1 MADTPSKKAARLE
14 AREKRRA
21 AQTEVT
27 ASKLRTTAGFFG
39 AYIATQAFLPSISP
53 GIAAN
58 QAALDA
64 VLGLGGGIVA
74 IANQGPIGDVALG
87 VALVGGIQTADN
99 IGARIQAWRAG
110 MAATG
115 G

>member
-1 MADTPSKKAARLE
+1 MADTPSKRAERLE
-14 AREKRRA
+14 RKEKRRQ
-21 AQTEVT
+21 AQAEVT
-27 ASKLRTTAGFFG
+27 AAKFRTTAGFFG
-39 AYIATQAFLPSISP
+39 AYIATQAFLPQISP
-53 GIAAN
+53 SIAAN

-74 IANQGPIGDVALG
+74 IVNDGPIGDVALG

-110 MAATG
+110 QTG